1 MGNEEGNFI
10 QFAYGDKHSVHR
22 IRSVATDSSGHMA
35 VLENGGR
42 VKIFDISE
50 MHAKPP
56 SEKGEDEVMSAF
68 KLMLHYNRLLLH
80 NSSSLSS
87 LCPCWVW
94 LHCTIMSKIKFIV

>member
-50 MHAKPP
+50 MHAYPP
-56 SEKGEDEVMSAF
+56 SERM
-68 KLMLHYNRLLLH
+68 R
-80 NSSSLSS
+80 
-87 LCPCWVW
+87 
-94 LHCTIMSKIKFIV
+94 

>member
-1 MGNEEGNFI
+1 MVVWLQIHHVGNEEGNFI

-68 KLMLHYNRLLLH
+68 KLIVIRITVSLLGFA
-80 NSSSLSS
+80 SLYYYEYD
-87 LCPCWVW
+87 
-94 LHCTIMSKIKFIV
+94 